1 MRPLTQDD
9 FIIKEFNWTKISRF
23 ALTKDGVLLRYDGKK
38 TGFPFYMCLFDG
50 YWEAT
55 DVGIGISEIAE
66 ARPISTLEAKD
77 IIRKQAKPRSTR
89 PSYRNNWVS

>member
-9 FIIKEFNWTKISRF
+9 FIIKEFNWTKSSRF
-23 ALTKDGVLLRYDGKK
+23 ALTKDEVLLRYDGEK
-38 TGFPFYMCLFDG
+38 TGLPFYMCLLDG

-55 DVGIGISEIAE
+55 DVGVGISEIAE
-66 ARPISTLEAKD
+66 AKPISILEAKE

-89 PSYRNNWVS
+89 PSCRDNWVS